1 METNKDYIDEVDN
14 CRFVKIILM
23 FFVLIYHSCVFWTGN
38 WFTSNPIKNSLAL
51 KYLSLWL
58 NSFHVY
64 GFFLVS
70 GYLFYYAKYERDK
83 YKRFKN
89 MLLVK
94 IKRLLVPYVF
104 VLLCW
109 VLPFANMFMHYNEE
123 MIVKKYL
130 LGGSPDQ
137 LWFLLTLFWIFIFA
151 YLCSDFWKT
160 KSMVTAGVMVISYFL
175 GELLESKFLNYFQ
188 IWSASRCMVFFWI
201 GFMIRKA
208 WKKKIFQVPG
218 YIYLILN
225 MVLFGLIYGLQGITG
240 RFLKIGLHICEFL
253 LRMEGAVMSFAIL
266 QKIAFAVNWKKYSGF
281 LKLGKCSMPIYL
293 LHQQIIYGL
302 IFLFNGKMD
311 PLVNALIN
319 FIISFSISLILSR
332 KLLKKRITRFL
343 IGEK

>member
-104 VLLCW
+104 VLLCGN
-109 VLPFANMFMHYNEE
+109 F
-123 MIVKKYL
+123 
-130 LGGSPDQ
+130 
-137 LWFLLTLFWIFIFA
+137 
-151 YLCSDFWKT
+151 
-160 KSMVTAGVMVISYFL
+160 
-175 GELLESKFLNYFQ
+175 
-188 IWSASRCMVFFWI
+188 R
-201 GFMIRKA
+201 
-208 WKKKIFQVPG
+208 
-218 YIYLILN
+218 IL
-225 MVLFGLIYGLQGITG
+225 GLIPTLWTYSTG
-240 RFLKIGLHICEFL
+240 YKNVL
-253 LRMEGAVMSFAIL
+253 
-266 QKIAFAVNWKKYSGF
+266 
-281 LKLGKCSMPIYL
+281 
-293 LHQQIIYGL
+293 
-302 IFLFNGKMD
+302 
-311 PLVNALIN
+311 
-319 FIISFSISLILSR
+319 
-332 KLLKKRITRFL
+332 
-343 IGEK
+343 